1 MPDFFNASKTDLMQH
16 LPGYSAHDRY
26 NHRSVN
32 EKDMAELTRKLLF
45 PLEDI
50 LRAVQ

>member
-1 MPDFFNASKTDLMQH
+1 MQH
-16 LPGYSAHDRY
+16 LPGYRANDRY

-45 PLEDI
+45 PIEDT
-50 LRAVQ
+50 LRAVQEAGSKKEAVEE